1 MNGDTT
7 LNGGEST
14 FDPRTDELEADVDV
28 MADDLMI
35 VGKYEDEYEDSC
47 PVCHDDKCVCD

>member
-47 PVCHDDKCVCD
+47 PVCHDDKCRCD